1 MGVKEMKELRET
13 AGLTQAQM
21 AERMGLG
28 KTAYVDLETD
38 DPDWK
43 KFKDRHQLALERASL
58 ALAIERGDIRL
69 ALPTVRREALQ
80 LAQLIVGQE
89 SGPKMRTPS
98 IRQSMFPYGMAMNS
112 DGTWTLFNRHYKA
125 VGLRTDDWS
134 DWDTAQH
141 KMRLKGLGPATR
153 AKLDWHGVGDGD
165 RIYFY
170 ADACNPSNSKADMDR
185 YLEKLRILM
194 SLEVERL

>member
-1 MGVKEMKELRET
+1 MSAKEMKDLREA

-38 DPDWK
+38 DPEWK
-43 KFKDRHQLALERASL
+43 KFKERHQLALERASL
-58 ALAIERGDIRL
+58 TLAVERGDIRL
-69 ALPTVRREALQ
+69 ALPDVRREALA
-80 LAQLIVGQE
+80 LAMLIVGQE
-89 SGPKMRTPS
+89 RGPRMRTPS
-98 IRQSMFPYGMAMNS
+98 IRQSMFPYGMAMNA
-112 DGTWTLFNRHYKA
+112 DGTWTLFNRHYK
-125 VGLRTDDWS
+125 VLGLRTDEWS
-134 DWDTAQH
+134 EWDSPQH

-153 AKLDWHGVGDGD
+153 AKLDWRGSGEGD

-170 ADACNPSNSKADMDR
+170 NDGCSPTNSKADMDKF
-185 YLEKLRILM
+185 LEKMRLLM